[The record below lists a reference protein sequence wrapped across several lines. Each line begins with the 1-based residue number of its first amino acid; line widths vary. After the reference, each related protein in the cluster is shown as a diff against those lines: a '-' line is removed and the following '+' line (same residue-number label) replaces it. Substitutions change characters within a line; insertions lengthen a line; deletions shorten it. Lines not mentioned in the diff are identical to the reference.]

1 MDTSNLLHL
10 FNQKQRI
17 LMREINEWLKP
28 FDLYSSQW
36 TILYTLHQNGR
47 MTQTE
52 IWQNLKVEA
61 PTITR
66 TLVRMEKSGW
76 VTRQVGTDKRERV
89 VQLTEMAIDKFPEI
103 FRQIKKGESKFLENL
118 SEEELSLFKELLD
131 KLTIERDG

>member
-1 MDTSNLLHL
+1 
-10 FNQKQRI
+10 
-17 LMREINEWLKP
+17 MREINEWLKP